1 MKTLI
6 MVLSLA
12 LVSSVALAQPAG
24 VPPDGPQG
32 DGKRP
37 PIERIKNNLDLTD
50 EQVKKMREIR
60 DNGGSR
66 ADMQAVLT
74 PEQRAKAAG
83 LRKEHAGELE
93 ERKAHMQEQL
103 GLSDEQKAKMAELRK
118 QGGSREEM
126 RAVLTPE
133 QQAKAAEMRKEHK
146 GERDERKAH
155 VQEQLGLSD
164 EQKTKMAEIRK
175 QGGSREEMRAVLT
188 PQQQAKFDAMRSRHQ
203 GPGQKPKP
211 AADPEQDAAPQ
222 PAE

>member
-6 MVLSLA
+6 MALSLA
-12 LVSSVALAQPAG
+12 LVSSMALAQPAG
-24 VPPDGPQG
+24 APPGGPKG

-37 PIERIKNNLDLTD
+37 PIARIKNDLDLTD

-60 DNGGSR
+60 DQGGSR

-83 LRKEHAGELE
+83 LREEHQGERE
-93 ERKAHMQEQL
+93 ERKAHMQEY
-103 GLSDEQKAKMAELRK
+103 
-118 QGGSREEM
+118 
-126 RAVLTPE
+126 
-133 QQAKAAEMRKEHK
+133 
-146 GERDERKAH
+146 
-155 VQEQLGLSD
+155 LGLSD

-175 QGGSREEMRAVLT
+175 QGGSRDEMRAVLT
-188 PQQQAKFDAMRSRHQ
+188 PEQQAKFDAMRSQHQ

-211 AADPEQDAAPQ
+211 AANPEQGSASK